1 LDGGGRRADAIRR
14 RIHER
19 ITSLKTIIT
28 RQGAARGRA
37 AGVAST
43 AAALAALWISAGCDS
58 SSFVPAPPPGGDR
71 SLESG
76 LRETYDGKAPAA
88 PSRAAGKS
96 EAKHP
101 DRTARIVE
109 LILAQ
114 PANGDRAYLEQ
125 ALRRELGKARI
136 PLRFTAPDSPERS
149 SPEALA
155 AAIRAAADR
164 GVAGL
169 IVEPR
174 DEPVV
179 VDALHDALGRGS
191 AVLLLDRS
199 IPARGGRTIP
209 RIEYTGLAD
218 SGRQILEDVLETRR
232 YLKRAHPG
240 RTIVLHHRSDDVY
253 IERCLAS
260 LLEPLRA
267 AGEKP
272 EVVAFEGDV
281 DHAIAALRKSLDA
294 DPAMDILLVDDQVG
308 MAAGMKLRAEWA
320 RARRSDFLLAG
331 YSPYDSRSAEL
342 VNRVS
347 ALADRSVESYAMK
360 MVQAIR
366 SLLDGKPVGDVVA
379 VPVTF
384 HHQTM
389 LFVPAVEK
397 PAAPEKKAGER

>member
-1 LDGGGRRADAIRR
+1 
-14 RIHER
+14 
-19 ITSLKTIIT
+19 LKTIMT
-28 RQGAARGRA
+28 RQGATRGRA
-37 AGVAST
+37 VGVASM

-58 SSFVPAPPPGGDR
+58 SSFVPAPPQGGDR
-71 SLESG
+71 ALESG

-101 DRTARIVE
+101 GGTARIVE
-109 LILAQ
+109 LILAR
-114 PANGDRAYLEQ
+114 PANNDRAYLEQ

-136 PLRFTAPDSPERS
+136 PLRLTAPDSPERS

-155 AAIRAAADR
+155 GAIRAAADR

-174 DEPVV
+174 DQPVV
-179 VDALHDALGRGS
+179 VDALYDALGRGS

-209 RIEYTGLAD
+209 RVEYTGLAD
-218 SGRQILEDVLETRR
+218 AGRRVVEDVLEAHR
-232 YLKRAHPG
+232 YLKRAHAG

-253 IERCLAS
+253 MERCLAS

-281 DHAIAALRKSLDA
+281 DHAIAALRKSLDG
-294 DPAMDILLVDDQVG
+294 DPAIDILLVDDQIG
-308 MAAGMKLRAEWA
+308 MTAGLNLRTEWA
-320 RARRSDFLLAG
+320 QARHPDFLLAG
-331 YSPYDSRSAEL
+331 YSPYDSRSSEML
-342 VNRVS
+342 NRAS

-360 MVQAIR
+360 TFQAIQ
-366 SLLDGKPVGDVVA
+366 SLLDGQPVGDVVA

-384 HHQTM
+384 HRQTT

-397 PAAPEKKAGER
+397 PAAVEKKAGER